1 MFFAPIEEVKI
12 YRTGAVVRRK
22 TSVSLKEGTNEII
35 ISGLSN
41 LADPDSLRLFFLP
54 ALSERMYRLF
64 RLRKQSSVCRP
75 RILTRK

>member
-1 MFFAPIEEVKI
+1 MYFAPIDEVKI

-41 LADPDSLRLFFLP
+41 LADPDSLRLFFSAGIIGKDVQIIPFADAYCLY
-54 ALSERMYRLF
+54 S
-64 RLRKQSSVCRP
+64 Q
-75 RILTRK
+75 TG